1 MSKQGAQ
8 LPTFSW
14 CAPYSKTLGD
24 KACAL
29 ADAYGI
35 PPHPWQRTILND
47 WLALDDTGKL
57 LNTLCLLSV
66 GRQNGK
72 TGVCEP
78 RETIGLIALG
88 ERILHTAQEYQTA
101 KVAFDRLRA
110 KFGEKKNDPFAK
122 HPELNA
128 LVDHYTTSANQMVL
142 DLKNGGHIEFRTRGS
157 KTDMGR
163 GGTFDLVVIDEA
175 QAYTEEQEASLAP
188 LNSAA
193 PNGSPQTIMMG
204 TVPLAG
210 RGEVFANT
218 RANIRDQKDA
228 GTCLHEWA
236 AKEIGDIHDKN
247 RWYEFNPSLGFQ
259 LLEAGLLKDSKT
271 MAPDTFAREHLGWWS
286 GVVETINPISKARWA
301 ACETNSPPNSGV
313 VCYGVKFSPDGSTC
327 ALAVCIKPANGAAH
341 VECIDVQNLACG
353 ITWLVDWLSAR
364 FDKGAQ
370 VVIDGQSNAQAL
382 VSRLNERHA
391 PAGFIYVATTRTVI
405 AASSIFVDAIK
416 EKSVTHYGQASLTE
430 SALNSKKRKIGND
443 GGWGFGST
451 KTADSTLIEACSLAF
466 WATQNTK
473 RNPNKKQRVSF

>member
-1 MSKQGAQ
+1 M
-8 LPTFSW
+8 
-14 CAPYSKTLGD
+14 
-24 KACAL
+24 
-29 ADAYGI
+29 
-35 PPHPWQRTILND
+35 
-47 WLALDDTGKL
+47 
-57 LNTLCLLSV
+57 
-66 GRQNGK
+66 
-72 TGVCEP
+72 
-78 RETIGLIALG
+78 
-88 ERILHTAQEYQTA
+88 
-101 KVAFDRLRA
+101 
-110 KFGEKKNDPFAK
+110 
-122 HPELNA
+122 
-128 LVDHYTTSANQMVL
+128 
-142 DLKNGGHIEFRTRGS
+142 
-157 KTDMGR
+157 
-163 GGTFDLVVIDEA
+163 
-175 QAYTEEQEASLAP
+175 
-188 LNSAA
+188 
-193 PNGSPQTIMMG
+193 
-204 TVPLAG
+204 
-210 RGEVFANT
+210 FANA

-271 MAPDTFAREHLGWWS
+271 MSPDTFAREHLGWWS

-301 ACETNSPPNSGV
+301 ACETSSPPNSGV
-313 VCYGVKFSPDGSTC
+313 VCYGMKFAPDGSTC

-353 ITWLVDWLSAR
+353 LTWLVDWLSAR

-430 SALNSKKRKIGND
+430 SALNSKKRKIGSD